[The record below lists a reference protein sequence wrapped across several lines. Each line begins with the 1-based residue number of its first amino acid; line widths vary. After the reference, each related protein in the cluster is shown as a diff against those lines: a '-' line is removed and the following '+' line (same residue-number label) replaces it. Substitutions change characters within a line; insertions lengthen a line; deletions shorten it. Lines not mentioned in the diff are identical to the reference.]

1 MGEDMKTTPSEF
13 FLKASQDFLRE
24 FYGKIDEA
32 VTRLDEGQIWWR
44 PNPASNS
51 IGNLLLHLAG
61 NVRQHIISGCGG
73 KPDVRM
79 RSKEFHIQFDE
90 AQTPSK
96 GVLLTNLEQ
105 TVEEACKVLAEM
117 SPYMLLEQ
125 REIQNNKVV
134 IMQDIFHVVEH
145 FSYHTG
151 QIVMRTKEMTAEGFD
166 WYQHL
171 EGT

>member
-1 MGEDMKTTPSEF
+1 MNHAHGEF
-13 FLKASQDFLRE
+13 FLETSRNFLRE
-24 FYGKIDEA
+24 FYGKIEES
-32 VTRLDEGQIWWR
+32 VNRLDDKQIWWR

-73 KPDVRM
+73 KPDVRT
-79 RSKEFHIQFDE
+79 RSKEFQIHYDDML
-90 AQTPSK
+90 TPTK
-96 GVLLTNLEQ
+96 GVLLSDLEI
-105 TVEEACKVLAEM
+105 TVNEACDVLERFDPAQ
-117 SPYMLLEQ
+117 LLEK
-125 REIQNNKVV
+125 RVIQNMEYVLMK
-134 IMQDIFHVVEH
+134 DIYHVVEH

-151 QIVMRTKEMTAEGFD
+151 QIVMRTKELTAEGFG

>member
-1 MGEDMKTTPSEF
+1 MNATPSEY
-13 FLKASQDFLRE
+13 FLNASQGFLHE
-24 FYGKIDEA
+24 FYGKIEEA
-32 VTRLDEGQIWWR
+32 VNRLDNQQIWWR

-73 KPDVRM
+73 KPDVRK
-79 RSKEFHIQFDE
+79 RSQEFHIQFDE
-90 AQTPSK
+90 AQTPTK

-105 TVEEACKVLAEM
+105 TVNEACDVLSTMNPA
-117 SPYMLLEQ
+117 SLLEK
-125 REIQNNKVV
+125 RVIQNNEVV
-134 IMQDIFHVVEH
+134 LMQDIYHVVEH

-151 QIVMRTKEMTAEGFD
+151 QIVMRTKEMTAEGFG
-166 WYQHL
+166 WYRHL

>member
-1 MGEDMKTTPSEF
+1 MGEDMKQTPSEF

-24 FYGKIDEA
+24 FYAKIEEA
-32 VTRLDEGQIWWR
+32 VKRLDDKQIWWR

-73 KPDVRM
+73 KPDVRT
-79 RSKEFHIQFDE
+79 RSQEFRIAYDE
-90 AQTPSK
+90 AQTPST
-96 GVLLTNLEQ
+96 GMLLTDLEE
-105 TVEEACKVLAEM
+105 TVKEACAVLAGI
-117 SPYMLLEQ
+117 SPYLLLEQ
-125 REIQNNKVV
+125 RVIQNNKVV

-151 QIVMRTKEMTAEGFD
+151 QIVMRTKELTAEGFS